1 MITDGKI
8 LSWSTGVPLPHI
20 KRMQTHSEEFM
31 ETKEFS
37 GDSFF
42 FVNQVKLP

>member
-1 MITDGKI
+1 MERFYLG
-8 LSWSTGVPLPHI
+8 LLGYPLPHI

-37 GDSFF
+37 EDSFFF
-42 FVNQVKLP
+42 FVNQVELP

>member
-1 MITDGKI
+1 MERF

-37 GDSFF
+37 EDSFFF